1 MNDDIDLEDAAPWIV
16 LFITLAGAFIRVLLL
31 ETKGL
36 WLDETFSIWMANFK
50 VGEMLQWVVKVD
62 QHPPLYYF
70 LLHLWIGITGDSPYY
85 ARLLSVLLGAGT
97 IPTIYLIGKRMSGPL
112 MGVAAAA
119 FLAFSPY
126 NVYYAQEARMY
137 TLLMFNA
144 SVAIY
149 ALVRLL
155 TDPRSVKPIGSQF
168 REYVRV
174 WHTAPPEVVRRSDGL
189 IYKVE
194 TKRRTR
200 LSEWIDRHHWLP
212 IQKIETDLVW
222 VGFILFST
230 LTLYSHNT
238 AVLFP
243 VAINIFV
250 LGLMLFQHKIK
261 PGALPAFQAPSFWN
275 WAKAHLYILILW
287 LPWIPSFIKQAGSVY
302 ERFWIPTP
310 TWDIVL
316 VEIKS
321 FINPMMDLPTNLT
334 TGIWIFF
341 AIVFCLGV
349 MHFWNKIS
357 QIVFLVVLFATP
369 LLGQLLVSIWRPIFS
384 GRTLIWITLPL
395 ILVLAAGISKL
406 KFRFL
411 IIIILGSLL
420 TINLFSISD
429 YFRFFQKEDWNT
441 AARTV
446 AGLAEDDDLVL
457 FNSNFIEIPFNYYIE
472 SYETKQYLRLEKQGL
487 PMDLI
492 DAGVLEPVMTEAD
505 IPALISMLEGHDRV
519 FLVYSHN
526 WYTDPMGL
534 IPRTIASQ
542 MKLTR
547 ATDFYGGQVQMY
559 ERP

>member
-1 MNDDIDLEDAAPWIV
+1 M
-16 LFITLAGAFIRVLLL
+16 
-31 ETKGL
+31 
-36 WLDETFSIWMANFK
+36 
-50 VGEMLQWVVKVD
+50 
-62 QHPPLYYF
+62 
-70 LLHLWIGITGDSPYY
+70 
-85 ARLLSVLLGAGT
+85 
-97 IPTIYLIGKRMSGPL
+97 
-112 MGVAAAA
+112 
-119 FLAFSPY
+119 
-126 NVYYAQEARMY
+126 
-137 TLLMFNA
+137 
-144 SVAIY
+144 
-149 ALVRLL
+149 
-155 TDPRSVKPIGSQF
+155 
-168 REYVRV
+168 RV
-174 WHTAPPEVVRRSDGL
+174 WHTAPLEVVRRSDGL

-212 IQKIETDLVW
+212 IQEIETDLSW

-238 AVLFP
+238 AVFFP

-250 LGLMLFQHKIK
+250 LGLMLLQHKIK

-287 LPWIPSFIKQAGSVY
+287 LPWTPSFIKQAGSVY
-302 ERFWIPTP
+302 ERFWIPAP

-316 VEIKS
+316 VELKS

-341 AIVFCLGV
+341 AIVFFLGLV
-349 MHFWNKIS
+349 HFWKKIS
-357 QIVFLVVLFATP
+357 QLVFLVVLFATP

-411 IIIILGSLL
+411 IIVILGSLL

-457 FNSNFIEIPFNYYIE
+457 FNSNFVEIPFNYYIE

-505 IPALISMLEGHDRV
+505 IPALISILEGHDRV

-534 IPRTIASQ
+534 VPRTIASQ

-547 ATDFYGGQVQMY
+547 TTDFYGGQVQMY